1 MRLHSISCHC
11 VLFNGIK
18 WYWMVLHG
26 SYNVM
31 VQIMSWYCKV
41 LHFLARHPIVLHG
54 IVWYWIVLH
63 WIDRYLIVLNDIA
76 WCCVLLNSIALYW
89 LVNLVLHCMLLNAI
103 LLYSNYSENTNVTFQ
118 DALQSRFLGF
128 RLKDFFLNKI
138 FCIFY
143 LACPV
148 PTALRR
154 YLKSHSVE
162 QNKLFQCKHRE

>member
-1 MRLHSISCHC
+1 MLLHSISCHC

-26 SYNVM
+26 AYNVM

-76 WCCVLLNSIALYW
+76 WCCVLLNGIALYW
-89 LVNLVLHCMLLNAI
+89 LINLVLHCMLLNAI
-103 LLYSNYSENTNVTFQ
+103 ALYSNHSRYVPRCALVFVFCSCKLFEATFVIIQ
-118 DALQSRFLGF
+118 
-128 RLKDFFLNKI
+128 LKHRRNCK
-138 FCIFY
+138 C
-143 LACPV
+143 CPV
-148 PTALRR
+148 
-154 YLKSHSVE
+154 
-162 QNKLFQCKHRE
+162 